1 MGACRL
7 SRRSGTAKL
16 PASTTAGAAGAEQE
30 LLTAHT
36 CGPGGG
42 DGDWR
47 IIDLWSDEGSP
58 WEARLVWSGGG
69 GAQRTALIDVPK
81 CARICVHATMVQV
94 FGANLATAAEIQA
107 CVAIADGQCDT
118 ENQWTVR
125 GDGIQEIGGGSGSAD
140 VVPPPWAKFV
150 RLELSD
156 SALLPTAFL
165 ELVDVNGTARGR
177 YAGPAQ
183 PHPGAPIGDA
193 ATVRLVLPSGSY
205 AYRVV
210 FLLHL

>member
-1 MGACRL
+1 MGICKL

-16 PASTTAGAAGAEQE
+16 TASTVAGSAGAEGE
-30 LLTAHT
+30 VLTAQSSGT
-36 CGPGGG
+36 GE
-42 DGDWR
+42 GDWR

-69 GAQRTALIDVPK
+69 GAQRTALLDVPK
-81 CARICVHATMVQV
+81 CTRVCVHATMLQI
-94 FGANLATAAEIQA
+94 FGSNLSISANIQA
-107 CVAIADGQCDT
+107 RAAIADGQCDT

-125 GDGIQEIGGGSGSAD
+125 GSTAQIVGGAGGNVD

-156 SALLPTAFL
+156 DNLLATAFV
-165 ELVDVNGTARGR
+165 ELLDVNATTRGR
-177 YAGPAQ
+177 YGADKQPA
-183 PHPGAPIGDA
+183 PGAPIGDA
-193 ATVRLVLPSGSY
+193 ATVRCVLPAGTY

>member
-1 MGACRL
+1 MATCRL

-16 PASTTAGAAGAEQE
+16 AASLVAGNAGAESE
-30 LLTAHT
+30 LLTAQSE
-36 CGPGGG
+36 GSG

-47 IIDLWSDEGSP
+47 IIDLWSDEGSS

-69 GAQRTALIDVPK
+69 GAQRSAWFDVPK
-81 CARICVHATMVQV
+81 CTRVCVHATMLQV
-94 FGANLATAAEIQA
+94 FGANLSTSSDIAARA
-107 CVAIADGQCDT
+107 AIADGQADT

-125 GDGIQEIGGGSGSAD
+125 GSSAQLIGGGGGNVD

-156 SALLPTAFL
+156 STLNATTFVELL
-165 ELVDVNGTARGR
+165 DVNATPRAR
-177 YAGPAQ
+177 YAVDKQPA
-183 PHPGAPIGDA
+183 PGVPLGDA
-193 ATVRLVLPSGSY
+193 ATVRCVLLTGTY

>member
-1 MGACRL
+1 MGICKL

-16 PASTTAGAAGAEQE
+16 TASTVAGSAGAEGE
-30 LLTAHT
+30 VLTAQSSGT
-36 CGPGGG
+36 GE
-42 DGDWR
+42 GDWR
-47 IIDLWSDEGSP
+47 IIDLWSDEASP

-81 CARICVHATMVQV
+81 CTRVCVHATMLQI
-94 FGANLATAAEIQA
+94 FGSNLSISTNIQA
-107 CVAIADGQCDT
+107 RAAIADGQCDT

-125 GDGIQEIGGGSGSAD
+125 GGISQVASPTNVD

-156 SALLPTAFL
+156 DNLLATAFV
-165 ELVDVNGTARGR
+165 ELLDVNATTRGR
-177 YAGPAQ
+177 YGADKQPA
-183 PHPGAPIGDA
+183 PGAPIGDA
-193 ATVRLVLPSGSY
+193 ATVRCVLPAGTY

>member
-1 MGACRL
+1 MGVCKL

-16 PASTTAGAAGAEQE
+16 AASLTAGSAGAEGE
-30 LLTAHT
+30 VLTAQSM
-36 CGPGGG
+36 GSG

-47 IIDLWSDEGSP
+47 IIDLWSDESTP

-69 GAQRTALIDVPK
+69 GAQRTAWLNVPK
-81 CARICVHATMVQV
+81 STRVCVHATTLQV
-94 FGANLATAAEIQA
+94 FGSNLSTSSDIAARA
-107 CVAIADGQCDT
+107 AIADGQCDT

-125 GDGIQEIGGGSGSAD
+125 GSSAQLIGGGGGNVD
-140 VVPPPWAKFV
+140 VLPPPWAKFV

-156 SALLPTAFL
+156 STLNTTTFVELL
-165 ELVDVNGTARGR
+165 DVNATTRAR
-177 YAGPAQ
+177 YSLDQQ
-183 PHPGAPIGDA
+183 PNPGVPLGDA
-193 ATVRLVLPSGSY
+193 AAVRCVLPSGSY

>member
-1 MGACRL
+1 MGACKL

-16 PASTTAGAAGAEQE
+16 TASTVAGAAGAEGE
-30 LLTAHT
+30 VLTAQSV
-36 CGPGGG
+36 GAG

-69 GAQRTALIDVPK
+69 GAQRTALFDVPK
-81 CARICVHATMVQV
+81 CTRICVHATMLQV
-94 FGANLATAAEIQA
+94 FGSNLSLSKNIQA
-107 CVAIADGQCDT
+107 RAAIADGQCDT

-125 GDGIQEIGGGSGSAD
+125 GDSAQIIGGGGGNVD
-140 VVPPPWAKFV
+140 VSPPPWARFV
-150 RLELSD
+150 RVELSD
-156 SALLPTAFL
+156 STLLATTFV
-165 ELVDVNGTARGR
+165 ELLDVNATVRGR
-177 YAGPAQ
+177 YPGNAQ
-183 PHPGAPIGDA
+183 PAPGAPIGDA
-193 ATVRLVLPSGSY
+193 NTVRLVLPAGTY

>member
-16 PASTTAGAAGAEQE
+16 PASTVAGNAGAEGE
-30 LLTAHT
+30 VLTAQSV
-36 CGPGGG
+36 GAG

-47 IIDLWSDEGSP
+47 IIDLWSDEATP
-58 WEARLVWSGGG
+58 YEARLVWSGG
-69 GAQRTALIDVPK
+69 TALLDVPR
-81 CARICVHATMVQV
+81 CTRVCVHATMLQI
-94 FGANLATAAEIQA
+94 FGSNLSTSSDIAARA
-107 CVAIADGQCDT
+107 AIADGQCDT

-125 GDGIQEIGGGSGSAD
+125 GSSAQLIGGGAGSVN
-140 VVPPPWAKFV
+140 VVPPPWARFV

-156 SALLPTAFL
+156 STLSASTFIELL
-165 ELVDVNGTARGR
+165 DVNATSRAR
-177 YAGPAQ
+177 YAVDQQ
-183 PHPGAPIGDA
+183 PNPGVPLGDA
-193 ATVRLVLPSGSY
+193 ATVRCVLPAGTY

>member
-1 MGACRL
+1 MGACKL

-16 PASTTAGAAGAEQE
+16 SASTVSGSAGAEGE
-30 LLTAHT
+30 VLTAQSV
-36 CGPGGG
+36 GVG

-69 GAQRTALIDVPK
+69 GAQRTALFDVPK
-81 CARICVHATMVQV
+81 CTRICIHATTIQV
-94 FGANLATAAEIQA
+94 FGSNLSTSANIQA
-107 CVAIADGQCDT
+107 RAAIADGQCDT

-125 GDGIQEIGGGSGSAD
+125 GTNSQVAAPTNVD

-156 SALLPTAFL
+156 STLPSTTFIELL
-165 ELVDVNGTARGR
+165 DVNATTRCR
-177 YAGPAQ
+177 YAASAQ
-183 PHPGAPIGDA
+183 PAPGAPIGDA
-193 ATVRLVLPSGSY
+193 ATIRCVLPAGTY

>member
-16 PASTTAGAAGAEQE
+16 PASTVAGDPGAEGE
-30 LLTAHT
+30 VLTAHSE
-36 CGPGGG
+36 GSG

-47 IIDLWSDEGSP
+47 IIDLWSDEATP

-69 GAQRTALIDVPK
+69 GAQRTAYLDVPK
-81 CARICVHATMVQV
+81 CTRVCVHATMLQV
-94 FGANLATAAEIQA
+94 FGSNLSTSANIQA
-107 CVAIADGQCDT
+107 RVAIADGQCDT

-125 GDGIQEIGGGSGSAD
+125 GSSAQVIGGAGGNVD
-140 VVPPPWAKFV
+140 VIPPPWAKFV

-156 SALLPTAFL
+156 STLNASTFVELL
-165 ELVDVNGTARGR
+165 DVNATSRAR
-177 YAGPAQ
+177 YAVDKQPA
-183 PHPGAPIGDA
+183 PGVPLGDA
-193 ATVRLVLPSGSY
+193 ATVRCVLPSGSFS
-205 AYRVV
+205 YRVV